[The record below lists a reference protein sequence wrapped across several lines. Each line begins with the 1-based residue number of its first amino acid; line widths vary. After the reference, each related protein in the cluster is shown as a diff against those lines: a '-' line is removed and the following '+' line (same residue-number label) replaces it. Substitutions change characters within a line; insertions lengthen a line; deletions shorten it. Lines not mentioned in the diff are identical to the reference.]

1 LLEAWP
7 REASADGET
16 VRVELPSCATLC
28 FDALD
33 FVRLVSLELRADGRV
48 VLDSSSSELADSQV
62 TLAVE
67 LCATDEYEV
76 QVTIISRGPDVRASN
91 IGTRLSLYDV
101 PVESRGRTLAVGIAE
116 LLRVARRPLAAANSP
131 ATAADPA
138 VLEAET
144 VDAPLPHGLDDAAR
158 ASPPRTAWS
167 LEAIASARGLAGEMP
182 AFLGGGF
189 GLRLRTGPDWSWRL
203 GAELEHSS
211 GRVRWGRL
219 QATAVSASLAVERAL
234 LTRPRVTLGPTARLL
249 TVLGQGRSNLGV
261 PEQLGVGWAATLSGR
276 VALEADIDESFTL
289 VLAGELG
296 GYVRE
301 LVFTGVGTPVAS
313 FAGFTGGITVGFTYD
328 L

>member
-1 LLEAWP
+1 MKSGMGAFALACLLGVWP

-33 FVRLVSLELRADGRV
+33 FARLVTLELRADGWV

-67 LCATDEYEV
+67 LCATDECELAL
-76 QVTIISRGPDVRASN
+76 TIVPRGPAVRASN
-91 IGTRLSLYDV
+91 IGTRARIFGRWVRAAPAHDPRLV
-101 PVESRGRTLAVGIAE
+101 AATRRRVRAQRG
-116 LLRVARRPLAAANSP
+116 
-131 ATAADPA
+131 
-138 VLEAET
+138 
-144 VDAPLPHGLDDAAR
+144 AR
-158 ASPPRTAWS
+158 A
-167 LEAIASARGLAGEMP
+167 
-182 AFLGGGF
+182 
-189 GLRLRTGPDWSWRL
+189 L
-203 GAELEHSS
+203 GAPSS
-211 GRVRWGRL
+211 YG
-219 QATAVSASLAVERAL
+219 VSASLAVERTL